1 MLAAETYKYYRQL
14 QLTLRSKILH
24 FLLPEVVLKGWHAP
38 GAWLVKVWLLA
49 VPLSHA
55 GLFSLYAWNNDS
67 GHESWGHTLL
77 VYAPLIPT
85 VVVMLISAAVGFVA
99 IWRTRRGIPLAEQS
113 SLAQAAAIF
122 TTSLVIAWLLLVLLS
137 FASGWAPP
145 TWESDFLTAFKPL
158 FGMISLLVLGM
169 VMTVLSLGLLV
180 VGAVPPTIM
189 CYLILKQIRPSRRN
203 FHILVAVSA
212 VFWIA
217 TGLLGL
223 ILAFG

>member
-1 MLAAETYKYYRQL
+1 M
-14 QLTLRSKILH
+14 
-24 FLLPEVVLKGWHAP
+24 LKGWHTP

-55 GLFSLYAWNNDS
+55 GLFSLYVWNNDS
-67 GHESWGHTLL
+67 GHESWRHTLL
-77 VYAPLIPT
+77 VYAPLLPT
-85 VVVMLISAAVGFVA
+85 VIVVLISIAVGFVA
-99 IWRTRRGIPLAEQS
+99 IWRARRGMPLAEQS

-122 TTSLVIAWLLLVLLS
+122 TTSLIIAWLLLVLLS
-137 FASGWAPP
+137 FASGWAPPTP

-158 FGMISLLVLGM
+158 FGMISLLILGM

-180 VGAVPPTIM
+180 VGAVPPAIM
-189 CYLILKQIRPSRRN
+189 CYIILKQSRPSRRN

-212 VFWIA
+212 IFWIA

-223 ILAFG
+223 ILALG